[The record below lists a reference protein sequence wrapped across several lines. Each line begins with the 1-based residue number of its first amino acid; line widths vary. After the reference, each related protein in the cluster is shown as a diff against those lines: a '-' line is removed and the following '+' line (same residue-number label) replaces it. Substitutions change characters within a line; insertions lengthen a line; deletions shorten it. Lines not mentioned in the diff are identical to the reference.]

1 MGIELIAYS
10 TTLGRTHAC
19 NSRVLFVG
27 SGTVRTFSLF
37 VGSGTV
43 RTFSTDYA
51 LHSPYTGSIIYPCC
65 GEVKARVY
73 IYDNDICTYACR
85 MRVHAYIRMQ

>member
-1 MGIELIAYS
+1 MADKH
-10 TTLGRTHAC
+10 GRFPRTYILHADAC
-19 NSRVLFVG
+19 ACIYRDVYICMH
-27 SGTVRTFSLF
+27 SLF

>member
-19 NSRVLFVG
+19 NSRV
-27 SGTVRTFSLF
+27 LF